1 MSMTHFIVAVA
12 AGLIGLFV
20 GGVVNILAD
29 DLPDED
35 SNAIRA
41 PHYPD
46 GTPRPAVAW
55 LGLLAFLARMRAS
68 PGGARLSWRHPITE
82 VVLALLFGY
91 IAAAYPFSIR
101 SLVWMIDLA
110 ILALITVIDL
120 EQRLILYVVMFPAYA
135 FAIIGAAVAG
145 PDVADKIVF
154 TDYLIGGAAGFGL
167 FFLLYLGGRLF
178 RSILS
183 NARGEELEEEAFGYG
198 DVMLATLSGLMLG
211 WQALIFAVF
220 IAVFAGAAGALV
232 YIAVRLIAK
241 GRYEMLTPLPY
252 GQYIV
257 LGTVIMLLWRGPVWA
272 FLQR

>member
-1 MSMTHFIVAVA
+1 MTHFIVVVA

-35 SNAIRA
+35 SSAIRA

-46 GTPRPAVAW
+46 GTPRPPGAW
-55 LGLLAFLARMRAS
+55 PGLLAFLARARTS

-82 VVLALLFGY
+82 VVLAIGFAY

-110 ILALITVIDL
+110 ILALITIIDL
-120 EQRLILYVVMFPAYA
+120 EHRLILYVVMLPAYVL
-135 FAIIGAAVAG
+135 AIIGAAAAG
-145 PDVADKIVF
+145 PELSNKVAF
-154 TDYLIGGAAGFGL
+154 ADYLIGGAAGFGL
-167 FFLLYLGGRLF
+167 FFVMYLGGRLF
-178 RSILS
+178 RSIMS
-183 NARGEELEEEAFGYG
+183 SARGEELEEEAFGFG
-198 DVMLATLSGLMLG
+198 DVMLATLCGLMLG
-211 WQALIFAVF
+211 WQAAILAVLITVL
-220 IAVFAGAAGALV
+220 AGAAGALV

-257 LGTVIMLLWRGPVWA
+257 LGTVVMLLWGEQVRA